1 MSCTKILDSVY
12 EGGESMSLLRQIR
25 IGLHILACPDCAQA
39 IERFEV
45 TRDILH
51 QDFLPPSPGFEH
63 SVMAI
68 IAAEEGE
75 TLAALEAEEAKTP
88 GGLSTRGWAIAGLII
103 LVSLATVFFGIDFN
117 KVAGDQLRR
126 ALYRQPPKRTK
137 RALWP
142 VGNGFWQWLQ
152 GNRIKRKLKT
162 REEKNDNAPARA
174 KGRFSRGYG
183 E

>member
-51 QDFLPPSPGFEH
+51 QDFLPPSPGFEN

-117 KVAGDQLRR
+117 KVAGD
-126 ALYRQPPKRTK
+126 AGISFMI
-137 RALWP
+137 P
-142 VGNGFWQWLQ
+142 VGITIGIVLTSYGALFI
-152 GNRIKRKLKT
+152 GSHLK
-162 REEKNDNAPARA
+162 ELSE
-174 KGRFSRGYG
+174 RFGL
-183 E
+183 